1 METNVLYKLS
11 KFRNVL
17 LPTFYSPPP
26 AARAFA
32 VAFTH
37 HRHWPLKKL
46 APVLAQPHVKPQGQ
60 AALKYHSV
68 HRQITR
74 QMIKLTEKNA
84 AGCVRHESG

>member
-37 HRHWPLKKL
+37 HRHWPLKNLHRYLLNLMSSLK
-46 APVLAQPHVKPQGQ
+46 VKP
-60 AALKYHSV
+60 L
-68 HRQITR
+68 
-74 QMIKLTEKNA
+74 
-84 AGCVRHESG
+84 